1 MQPIV
6 IDIYAMIGNIDIDE
20 ILKNGITIQSSGTSG
35 TPKSFFQS
43 PAKIKAANLVAL
55 ESQNITK
62 ASKIY
67 TCCKLT
73 HAGGLLAQ
81 TVPALSI
88 GADVDIVKFS
98 AYDFV
103 RDINKYTHSHITP
116 LHAKAIM
123 LTKGFKSLDL
133 SGIWITCG
141 ADPVTWDIVESFVDK
156 GAIFMTNW
164 GMSEIGPIAVNTVF
178 KNLDEVYFHKSLTPD
193 NATLL
198 GDRYYCDIK
207 IENQELVAKGDISIY
222 NDWYYTKDKVVKIDN
237 RLYYLGRTNK
247 EIDIW
252 KSIKG

>member
-1 MQPIV
+1 MQPII
-6 IDIYAMIGNIDIDE
+6 IDIYAMIGNIDE

-35 TPKSFFQS
+35 PPKSFFQS
-43 PAKIKAANLVAL
+43 PSKIKAANLVAL
-55 ESQNITK
+55 ESQNITET
-62 ASKIY
+62 SKIY

-73 HAGGLLAQ
+73 HAGGLLTQ

-88 GADVDIVKFS
+88 GATVDIVKFS

-103 RDINKYTHSHITP
+103 RDIVKYTHSHITP

-141 ADPVTWDIVESFVDK
+141 AEPVAWDIIESFVGK

-164 GMSEIGPIAVNTVF
+164 GMSEIGPIAINTVF
-178 KNLDEVYFHKSLTPD
+178 KNLDEVYLHKSLTPD

-207 IENQELVAKGDISIY
+207 IENQELIAKGDISIY
-222 NDWYYTKDKVVKIDN
+222 DDWYYTKDKVLEIDN

-247 EIDIW
+247 EIDLW

>member
-141 ADPVTWDIVESFVDK
+141 AEPVTWDIVESFVDR
-156 GAIFMTNW
+156 GATFMTNW